1 MGGLRM
7 TPRLRGAARSRFPN
21 DPMLCGEDV
30 LAADGRF
37 RTFTPLRL
45 SLYRA
50 LSERFK
56 KVGAEIPAYL
66 CMEPAS
72 IHEHVFG
79 AVPARP
85 ATIGERLARA

>member
-1 MGGLRM
+1 M
-7 TPRLRGAARSRFPN
+7 TPRLRSAARGRFPD

-50 LSERFK
+50 LADRFRK
-56 KVGAEIPAYL
+56 AGAEIPAYL

-72 IHEHVFG
+72 VHEHVFG
-79 AVPARP
+79 AAPVRP
-85 ATIGERLARA
+85 ATIGERLARS